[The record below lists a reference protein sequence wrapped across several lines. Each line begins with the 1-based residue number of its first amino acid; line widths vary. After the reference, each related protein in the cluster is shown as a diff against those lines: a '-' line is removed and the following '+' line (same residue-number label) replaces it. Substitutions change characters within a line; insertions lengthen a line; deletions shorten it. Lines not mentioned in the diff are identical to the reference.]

1 MDTMTSKWVGT
12 MGSRRVYD
20 HHRAHPDDA
29 IMRDVV
35 QRAAR
40 MPSRWDRVL
49 AVDFGQKERQG

>member
-1 MDTMTSKWVGT
+1 MDRMTVKWIE
-12 MGSRRVYD
+12 GSRRVYD